1 MDTKT
6 RNLVLTIVLA
16 ILILATIAVLAF
28 LGKGYYEKANHKV
41 ENPRVT
47 MKVEGFGSM
56 VFELY
61 PDLAPN
67 TVANFIKLSENGFYN
82 GLTFHRIMSTFMIQG
97 GDPNGDGSGGPSL
110 SDLYKETKEE
120 DDKEYAIEGEF
131 AANDHMENNMK
142 LSKGVIAMAR
152 SDYSSISPSLL
163 KQGYNSAGS
172 QFFIMTTEEET
183 GIDGMYAGF
192 GKIVECYDVDGNKLE
207 NKYEVLDKIAA
218 VEVKAAE
225 EGGEQST
232 PVTPPVIESITV
244 DTHEIDYGYPETHD
258 PFDYYNYIMSQYSS
272 SVTSSTVEP
281 GE

>member
-1 MDTKT
+1 MDRQTK
-6 RNLVLTIVLA
+6 NLILTIVLA
-16 ILILATIAVLAF
+16 VLIIAAIVGLVF
-28 LGKGYYEKANHKV
+28 IGKGYYDKANHKV

-56 VFELY
+56 VIELY
-61 PDLAPN
+61 PDLAPD

-110 SDLYKETKEE
+110 SDLNKETKEE

-131 AANDHMENNMK
+131 AANDHMENNLK

-163 KQGYNSAGS
+163 KEGYNSAGS
-172 QFFIMTTEEET
+172 QFFIMTTNEET

-192 GKIVECYDVDGNKLE
+192 GKVIESYDVDGNKLE
-207 NKYEVLDKIAA
+207 DPFAVLDQIAA
-218 VEVKAAE
+218 VEVTAE
-225 EGGEQST
+225 EGST
-232 PVTPPVIESITV
+232 EKSKPVTAPVIESITV
-244 DTHEIDYGYPETHD
+244 NTYDIDYGYPKTHD
-258 PFDYYNYIMSQYSS
+258 TFDYYNYIMSQYSS
-272 SVTSSTVEP
+272 SVTSQTVEA